1 MNKETPF
8 AAALNWLTS
17 QKGYG
22 VKGRCAGAV
31 GISNGYFSEL
41 LKGKKEGAEKVR
53 RAIAAYFELNYED
66 FLALGRRLINGEEAT
81 VPASAPVQRPTPAED
96 PDYTTVFK
104 AQSRLSAGGGNFVI
118 KDGVESKDFFRT
130 AWLSSVCSPGNA
142 LLFDVDGASMY
153 PTISHLDTV
162 LIDTS
167 RREFEDDHIFAIGIG
182 DRVLLK
188 RLRLTV
194 DGKIAIVSDNEDKL
208 RYPTEERRPEEVRI
222 LGLAVWHAG
231 VI

>member
-1 MNKETPF
+1 MKKETPF
-8 AAALNWLTS
+8 AAALNSLTS

-53 RAIAAYFELNYED
+53 RAIAAYFELNYEE
-66 FLALGRRLINGEEAT
+66 FLALGHRLINGEEAT
-81 VPASAPVQRPTPAED
+81 VNAPVRLLTPAKD
-96 PDYTTVFK
+96 SDYTSVFK

-118 KDGVESKDFFRT
+118 KDGVKSRDFFRT
-130 AWLSSVCSPGNA
+130 DWLNSVCSPANA

-153 PTISHLDTV
+153 PTINHLDTV
-162 LIDTS
+162 LIDTG
-167 RREFEDDHIFAIGIG
+167 RKEFEDDHIFAIGIG

-188 RLRLTV
+188 RLRLTA

-208 RYPTEERRPEEVRI
+208 RYPTEERRPEEIRI
-222 LGLAVWHAG
+222 LGHAVWHAG